1 MSRARGGGAGGGGG
15 GRDGD
20 DSEAPTVDDDDV
32 AMVVDSS
39 EGEGVVVVSDSD
51 WEDDVLVLAGA
62 TGGATAGRASDA
74 ELFMEITL
82 EDRLVRLSVSK
93 DALVEERTFAQNL
106 LWNKR
111 FVERAANNNLGL
123 GWQLTWRF
131 ELPPD
136 VGWGVRAGEYDA
148 ELYTIRASLARS
160 RVREDSLWV
169 NVYRDAQALD
179 EYLERAAGFGRG
191 LGCMEQVRR
200 KVRELHYGGGSRMN
214 RLRRELYVDLHLML
228 VWVHNNVRR
237 AV

>member
-93 DALVEERTFAQNL
+93 DALVEERTFGQNL
-106 LWNKR
+106 LKHKR
-111 FVERAANNNLGL
+111 FVERAANNNLG
-123 GWQLTWRF
+123 
-131 ELPPD
+131 
-136 VGWGVRAGEYDA
+136 
-148 ELYTIRASLARS
+148 S
-160 RVREDSLWV
+160 
-169 NVYRDAQALD
+169 
-179 EYLERAAGFGRG
+179 
-191 LGCMEQVRR
+191 
-200 KVRELHYGGGSRMN
+200 GGN
-214 RLRRELYVDLHLML
+214 
-228 VWVHNNVRR
+228 
-237 AV
+237 